1 VLQTHRVEL
10 NAMTTPQLIEWL
22 DRKLAEH
29 DVRKLIPPG
38 DVLRAELQH
47 RMEGKLRGNISE
59 RILREANFEG
69 QVAAAVAAI
78 EMPSAVELAQ
88 DIEQL
93 FEREPERQW
102 RDHIEAVVLLKTEG
116 D

>member
-1 VLQTHRVEL
+1 
-10 NAMTTPQLIEWL
+10 MTTPQLIEWL

-29 DVRKLIPPG
+29 GVGKLIPPG
-38 DVLRAELQH
+38 DALTAELDN
-47 RMEGKLRGNISE
+47 RIEGKLREIIAE

-78 EMPSAVELAQ
+78 DTPNADELAQ
-88 DIEQL
+88 GIEQL
-93 FEREPERQW
+93 FKREPERQW
-102 RDHIEAVVLLKTEG
+102 RDHIEAVAMLKTQG